1 LFLVIRLGSSTTN
14 ERSRTRLGDN
24 DSSDDSDEND
34 GVDKKSGRHLSPRRK
49 VTVDPSTMSHLL
61 NFSDTEDDFDED
73 DVSGDEK
80 GFDENNRRF
89 GRRKISVAT
98 LLSRQT
104 SVESTAT
111 LDDDFICYVRKQEQ
125 NHQAGEDRGRKSS
138 VSDKCKTSWKKKCK
152 I

>member
-1 LFLVIRLGSSTTN
+1 
-14 ERSRTRLGDN
+14 
-24 DSSDDSDEND
+24 
-34 GVDKKSGRHLSPRRK
+34 
-49 VTVDPSTMSHLL
+49 MSHLL

-111 LDDDFICYVRKQEQ
+111 LDDDFVCYVRKQEQ
-125 NHQAGEDRGRKSS
+125 SHQAEDRGRKSS
-138 VSDKCKTSWKKKCK
+138 VSDKCKTSWKKKCNFHSLL
-152 I
+152 ILGN